1 MKLIWYLGISDRLYL
16 SVNIGK
22 PIPLICMI
30 LFILRQNIAMSSHH
44 IVREKQEPAL
54 YIQNLGNFNEEYLG
68 QLLEWSPTLIVNEGN
83 YEKVISLGLKVD
95 VVINSSA
102 DAVFQE
108 NTRIVKGVDDNLHAV
123 LNYLVT
129 EKYPAVNIITADAKL
144 MDLTAYLGDIDIV
157 LFTETEKKYAIK
169 SGFSVWKPKGSIF
182 KIEIISYFETSNLKQ
197 EENGDFMV
205 INDGFVTFNFT
216 TAYLFIS
223 EVL

>member
-1 MKLIWYLGISDRLYL
+1 M
-16 SVNIGK
+16 
-22 PIPLICMI
+22 PILLICMF
-30 LFILRQNIAMSSHH
+30 LFNLRQNITMSSHH

-54 YIQNLGNFNEEYLG
+54 YIHNLGNFNEEYLG
-68 QLLEWSPTLIVNEGN
+68 QLLEWSPTLIVNATN

-108 NTRIVKGVDDNLHAV
+108 NTKVVGGVADNLHAV
-123 LNYLVT
+123 LNHLVA
-129 EKYPAVNIITADAKL
+129 EKYPAVNIITTEAKL

-169 SGFSVWKPKGSIF
+169 SGFSVWKPKDRVF
-182 KIEIISYFETSNLKQ
+182 KIDVISYFETSNLKQ
-197 EENGDFMV
+197 EENGDFIV